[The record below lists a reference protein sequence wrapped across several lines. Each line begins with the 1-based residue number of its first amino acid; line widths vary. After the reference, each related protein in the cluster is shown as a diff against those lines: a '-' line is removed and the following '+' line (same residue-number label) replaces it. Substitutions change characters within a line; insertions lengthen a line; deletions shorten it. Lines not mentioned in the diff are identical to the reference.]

1 MKDQRNKLIL
11 EYLDIHQSATIRE
24 LAEFL
29 RVSVMTVR
37 RDVDALAKNEPVK
50 VVHGVVL
57 NNQSKSDSFESKY
70 YLLEACNYNIDLK
83 TSIAKKAVTL
93 LKPNDV
99 IFISYGST
107 TEIFAKAIP
116 HDLPLTVI
124 TNALNILMEIRKKEK
139 CNIIFPGGFFHEETL
154 MFESPESVEFIRKNR
169 ATMFFTSASG
179 VSDRMGIT
187 TMNHY
192 TLEILRATLASSLTN
207 VLLVDSSKFDQVTPA
222 FFANLDD
229 FDVVITDEHVP
240 SKYVNLINKLG
251 KKIFIT

>member
-83 TSIAKKAVTL
+83 TSIAKKACDAAETKGCVYSL
-93 LKPNDV
+93 QGSPLK
-99 IFISYGST
+99 F
-107 TEIFAKAIP
+107 
-116 HDLPLTVI
+116 LPRRFP
-124 TNALNILMEIRKKEK
+124 M
-139 CNIIFPGGFFHEETL
+139 IFP
-154 MFESPESVEFIRKNR
+154 SR
-169 ATMFFTSASG
+169 
-179 VSDRMGIT
+179 
-187 TMNHY
+187 
-192 TLEILRATLASSLTN
+192 SLTMHEYPHGDTEKRK
-207 VLLVDSSKFDQVTPA
+207 V
-222 FFANLDD
+222 
-229 FDVVITDEHVP
+229 
-240 SKYVNLINKLG
+240 
-251 KKIFIT
+251 